1 MLLFQRCLAT
11 ITIKIYWTYRIITGS
26 LDDDYTIS
34 STPKKKSFKNPKKIE
49 FHTISKQ
56 TLQAKLPAILFSKFA
71 LKKTRGKKCRDVGAG
86 WFIGSFDDRSH

>member
-34 STPKKKSFKNPKKIE
+34 STQKKKSFNNTQKIK
-49 FHTISKQ
+49 FHTIAKQ
-56 TLQAKLPAILFSKFA
+56 TLQAKLPENSLLQICHQKNP
-71 LKKTRGKKCRDVGAG
+71 RQEMP
-86 WFIGSFDDRSH
+86 